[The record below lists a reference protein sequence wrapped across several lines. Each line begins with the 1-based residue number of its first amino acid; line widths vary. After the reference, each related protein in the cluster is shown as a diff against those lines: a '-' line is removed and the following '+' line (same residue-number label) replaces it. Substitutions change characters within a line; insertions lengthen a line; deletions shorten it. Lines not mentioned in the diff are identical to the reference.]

1 MNRGAMRNTL
11 FPLPV
16 LTALAALALVSCG
29 ASSDEAIG
37 EPPLAGAS
45 IGGPFTLVNSAGET
59 VNYSDFDGQYRIVYF
74 GYAYCPDVCPTDVQR
89 LMQGYNLFAEAEPA
103 LADQVQPMFITID
116 PERDTQ
122 QVVGEFTSAFS
133 PKLIGLTGTPEQIKS
148 AADAFKVFYSKG
160 AESESGGYLLD
171 HSNIAY
177 LMDRDGAPLAT
188 LPVDL
193 GPEEIAAE
201 IAKWTS

>member
-1 MNRGAMRNTL
+1 M
-11 FPLPV
+11 
-16 LTALAALALVSCG
+16 
-29 ASSDEAIG
+29 
-37 EPPLAGAS
+37 
-45 IGGPFTLVNSAGET
+45 NSAGET
-59 VNYSDFDGQYRIVYF
+59 VNYSDFDGKYRIVYF

-89 LMQGYNLFAEAEPA
+89 LTQGYNLFAEAEPE

-133 PKLIGLTGTPEQIKS
+133 PKLIGLTGTPDQIKA

-160 AESESGGYLLD
+160 AESEGGGYLMD